1 VPTPPR
7 VPWLYSE
14 RRLARRVGR
23 PLQQFMH
30 VEVSGGA
37 VLLAAA
43 LIALIWANSPWQ
55 EAYRTLFDTEISLQ
69 VGSWSLSEDLTHW
82 INDGLMAIFFYVVGV
97 EIKREWVSGELQDRR
112 TAALPAF
119 AALGGMVV
127 PAAIYLAITAGTD
140 ASHGWGIPMATDI
153 AFALSVLALIGRR
166 LPSALRVFL
175 LTLAIV
181 DDIGAI
187 LVIAVFYND
196 GIAVWWL
203 LGAAGAVAVA
213 VVVRRA
219 HILYHPLY
227 VVIGLTLWLCLF
239 ESGVHATLAGVIMG
253 LLTPGE
259 PFLPDVDP
267 EPVVEVVEANPG
279 LSADELREAR
289 YYLDEAVPLTERMEH
304 LLHPWSSYVIVPL
317 FALANAGVSIGS
329 DSFSSGGRVIVA
341 IVAGLVLGKAI
352 GISLFSWVALK
363 VGFGRLPADVHFSQL
378 AGLACLAGIGFTV
391 SLFVSSLAF
400 EDAPADLDAAKL
412 AVLVASVLA
421 AILGSIVLL
430 ATRRRSTETSE
441 P

>member
-1 VPTPPR
+1 
-7 VPWLYSE
+7 
-14 RRLARRVGR
+14 
-23 PLQQFMH
+23 MH
-30 VEVSGGA
+30 VEVAGGA

-43 LIALIWANSPWQ
+43 LVALIWANSPWQ
-55 EAYRTLFDTEISLQ
+55 EAYRTLFHTEISLQ
-69 VGSWSLSEDLTHW
+69 VGSWSISEDLTHW

-112 TAALPAF
+112 AAALPAF

-127 PAAIYLAITAGTD
+127 PAAIFLAITAGTD

-153 AFALSVLALIGRR
+153 AFALSVLALMGRR

-187 LVIAVFYND
+187 VVIAIFYND
-196 GIAVWWL
+196 GIAPWWL
-203 LGAAGAVAVA
+203 LGAAGAFALAAVA
-213 VVVRRA
+213 RRA

-227 VVIGLTLWLCLF
+227 LTIGLALWLCLF
-239 ESGVHATLAGVIMG
+239 QSGVHATLAGVIMG

-259 PFLPDVDP
+259 PFLPDADS
-267 EPVVEVVEANPG
+267 EPVVEVVEAHPG
-279 LSADELREAR
+279 LTADELREAR
-289 YYLDEAVPLTERMEH
+289 YYLDEAVPLTERMEY

-317 FALANAGVSIGS
+317 FALANAGVSIRS
-329 DSFSSGGRVIVA
+329 DSLSNGGRVFVA
-341 IVAGLVLGKAI
+341 VAAGLVLGKAI
-352 GISLFSWVALK
+352 GISLFSWVALRA
-363 VGFGRLPADVHFSQL
+363 GFGRLPAGVHFSQL
-378 AGLACLAGIGFTV
+378 VGIACLAGIGFTV

-400 EDAPADLDAAKL
+400 EDAPAHLDAAKL
-412 AVLVASVLA
+412 AILIASVVA

-430 ATRRRSTETSE
+430 ATSRHHEHTPTE